1 MRKLFVLMIMFSVQ
15 FNHGQEDYSK
25 YRPIEPLY
33 DNGGISNFYDYL
45 TRTIDFSKV
54 QNEDNVIIAFI
65 LDPTGKMNHIKVG
78 FCNNLEAEQEIE
90 AALKNAKSWD
100 MTNQRDKNYFIQYKI
115 KLLFSEN
122 KVSGVTKSSWF
133 KEDRGDIEIKRGEFL
148 NSTEKLNSKDDN
160 LIYNSAGLEVRPEYP
175 GGMEMFYKLIGDN
188 FRVPK
193 HRDFSTGKIFVQFVV
208 EKDGSLSDIKVIR
221 HPGFGTDA
229 EIIRV
234 LKLSDKWKPALQKG
248 VEVRCSFML
257 PVTITQPK

>member
-1 MRKLFVLMIMFSVQ
+1 MLSVQ
-15 FNHGQEDYSK
+15 LNFGQEDYSK

-33 DNGGISNFYDYL
+33 DNGGISKFYDYL

-65 LDPTGKMNHIKVG
+65 LDPSGKMNHIKVG
-78 FCNNLEAEQEIE
+78 FCNNLEAEKEIA

-100 MTNQRDKNYFIQYKI
+100 MTNQRNKNYYIQYKT

-133 KEDRGDIEIKRGEFL
+133 NEDRGDIEISKAEFS
-148 NSTEKLNSKDDN
+148 NSVEKFNSKEDN
-160 LIYNSAGLEVRPEYP
+160 LIYNSARLEIRPEYP
-175 GGMEMFYKLIGDN
+175 GGMAMFYKLIGDN

-221 HPGFGTDA
+221 HPGFGTDE

-234 LKLSDKWKPALQKG
+234 LKLSEKWKPALQKG
-248 VEVRCSFML
+248 VEVRCSFVL